1 MNDFFLFRSIN
12 PLYALFLLQ
21 YFSMADEQE
30 FLQILDSVL
39 ELPGSLLRH
48 VRVPPPHKLP
58 PGTLARERVDVE
70 VIARGLIAAGD
81 LYPEFDPDIPFEER
95 KYAPPLADKLRML
108 FDSEYPQVHGFRVT
122 PAWSRPNFCNS
133 KETSTNTS
141 RATTWP
147 SRKACC
153 FGTCCG

>member
-1 MNDFFLFRSIN
+1 MARLIVEALQAERKARGEEALIVHGEETSAKPPEYRPERAYPTPRMNDFFLFRSIN

-58 PGTLARERVDVE
+58 PGTLAANE
-70 VIARGLIAAGD
+70 
-81 LYPEFDPDIPFEER
+81 
-95 KYAPPLADKLRML
+95 
-108 FDSEYPQVHGFRVT
+108 S
-122 PAWSRPNFCNS
+122 
-133 KETSTNTS
+133 TS
-141 RATTWP
+141 R
-147 SRKACC
+147 
-153 FGTCCG
+153 